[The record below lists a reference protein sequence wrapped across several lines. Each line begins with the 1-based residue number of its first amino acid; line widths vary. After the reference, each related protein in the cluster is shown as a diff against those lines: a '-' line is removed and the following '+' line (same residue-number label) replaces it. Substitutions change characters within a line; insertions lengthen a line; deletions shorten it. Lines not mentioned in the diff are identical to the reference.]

1 MNVSTRKRSKRRKK
15 GKDNDRVGDR
25 TTLGSGQGVDSLRDM
40 GNERSSANLCRKI
53 PFQHGNGKRENS
65 EVPSYV
71 EKSPGAF
78 TWKRSKR
85 REKGKDDATL
95 DSRDMGRK
103 PGDVGTGR
111 GQSYTTFRRSR
122 GSAKT
127 ARNGDPC
134 AEGKDSPVY
143 TGLDTETFQGRAVLI
158 CTPDN
163 ACYPKT
169 WRDCWHFLD
178 TNGPDFICWNVSYDA
193 RAMLAFLP
201 GTVLRA
207 LRKWGTA
214 KHRDWQI
221 VFKGRKSLSV
231 SKGSWS
237 VDGHT
242 KDDLSNPL
250 KFKANRTVR
259 LWDAYPYYE
268 SSLDA
273 AAEKFLQEKKIEVPQ
288 SWLED
293 MKTAIRDHREE
304 VERYCLRDASLT
316 ERLWQILEKQY
327 LELGVKPWRA
337 ASPASLAIRAFP
349 ESFKLKGTPRFIQD
363 IFLKSYYGGRAEIY
377 WRGNIGPAVGYD
389 IHSAYPSALADM
401 PDPRGC
407 TAVRTESQKPRA
419 DAAYGSY
426 KVRMKIHP
434 DTLICPVPFRPR
446 SGPLVYPSGVFT
458 TWVTKPELQIL
469 REFGFEYKITYGLE
483 LLRESDKMLFPDLRE
498 WFRMRQENPACSWA
512 IKKTLNSLYG
522 KLAETRRVRCK
533 IELKPGESLP
543 RNAEYVD
550 GSWTERKRIR
560 TSHTHF
566 AVAAAVT
573 GECRAKLFR
582 AMMEKPEA
590 IAAVHTDGII
600 SREKLPLKLGDGL
613 GEWGQDYV
621 TPEMILIGCGMYLYR
636 TGPDE
641 WREKTRG
648 FHMKQ
653 SLRTMAT
660 CQKAK
665 CGFKLKHALTLADA
679 ERRGWRSLNV
689 MLDIEK
695 VIDSNMDVKRVW
707 PVDWLAFQDVF
718 KHKQHSRALVLVSRD
733 VAFPRRRRKKKS
745 K

>member
-1 MNVSTRKRSKRRKK
+1 M
-15 GKDNDRVGDR
+15 
-25 TTLGSGQGVDSLRDM
+25 
-40 GNERSSANLCRKI
+40 
-53 PFQHGNGKRENS
+53 
-65 EVPSYV
+65 
-71 EKSPGAF
+71 KSPGAF
-78 TWKRSKR
+78 TRKRSKR
-85 REKGKDDATL
+85 REKGN
-95 DSRDMGRK
+95 RHEDMSGRMDGFIDG
-103 PGDVGTGR
+103 PVGSDRRQPRNAIR
-111 GQSYTTFRRSR
+111 GKTKHASDEKAIKRNTIQS
-122 GSAKT
+122 
-127 ARNGDPC
+127 
-134 AEGKDSPVY
+134 EIVY

-163 ACYPKT
+163 ACYPKS
-169 WRDCWHFLD
+169 WRDCWEFLD
-178 TNGPDFICWNVSYDA
+178 ANGPDFICWNVSYDA
-193 RAMLAFLP
+193 RAILAFLP
-201 GTVLRA
+201 GTILHA
-207 LRKWGTA
+207 LRKWGRAT
-214 KHRDWQI
+214 HRSWTI

-231 SKGSWS
+231 SKGKR
-237 VDGHT
+237 H
-242 KDDLSNPL
+242 
-250 KFKANRTVR
+250 VR

-273 AAEKFLQEKKIEVPQ
+273 AAEKFLQENKIEVPQ
-288 SWLED
+288 AWLED
-293 MKTAIRDHREE
+293 MKTAIRDHRQE

-337 ASPASLAIRAFP
+337 PSPASLAIRAFP
-349 ESFKLKGTPRFIQD
+349 ESFKLAGTPRFIQD
-363 IFLKSYYGGRAEIY
+363 LFLKSYYGGRAEIY
-377 WRGNIGPAVGYD
+377 WRGNVGKAFGYD

-407 TAVRTESQKPRA
+407 TAVKTESQKPRS

-426 KVRMKIHP
+426 KVRLKIHP
-434 DTLICPVPFRPR
+434 ETRICPVPFRPR

-458 TWVTKPELQIL
+458 TWVTKPELQVL
-469 REFGFEYKITYGLE
+469 REFGFDYKIIYGLE
-483 LLRESDKMLFPDLRE
+483 LLRNSDKMLFPDLRD

-533 IELKPGESLP
+533 IELKPGGSLP
-543 RNAEYVD
+543 RNAEYLD
-550 GSWTERKRIR
+550 GTWTERKRIR

-582 AMMEKPEA
+582 AMMQNPDA

-600 SREKLPLKLGDGL
+600 SREKLPLEIGPGL
-613 GEWGQDYV
+613 GEWGEDYA

-636 TGPDE
+636 TGLDE
-641 WREKTRG
+641 WKEKTRG

-653 SLRTMAT
+653 SLRTLAT
-660 CQKAK
+660 KETAK
-665 CGFKLKHALTLADA
+665 VGFKLKHALTLADA

-695 VIDSNMDVKRVW
+695 VIDSNMDVKRAW

-718 KHKQHSRALVLVSRD
+718 KHKQHSLSLVLVSKD
-733 VAFPRRRRKKKS
+733 VAFPRRRKKKP

>member
-40 GNERSSANLCRKI
+40 GNEKSSANLCRKI

-71 EKSPGAF
+71 
-78 TWKRSKR
+78 
-85 REKGKDDATL
+85 
-95 DSRDMGRK
+95 
-103 PGDVGTGR
+103 
-111 GQSYTTFRRSR
+111 
-122 GSAKT
+122 
-127 ARNGDPC
+127 
-134 AEGKDSPVY
+134 
-143 TGLDTETFQGRAVLI
+143 GLDTETFQGRAVLI

-169 WRDCWHFLD
+169 WRDCWEFLD
-178 TNGPDFICWNVSYDA
+178 ANGPDFICWNVSYDA
-193 RAMLAFLP
+193 RAILAFLP

-207 LRKWGTA
+207 LRKWGRA
-214 KHRDWQI
+214 KYHRWEL
-221 VFKGRKSLSV
+221 VFKGRKSLTI
-231 SKGSWS
+231 KK
-237 VDGHT
+237 VD
-242 KDDLSNPL
+242 
-250 KFKANRTVR
+250 RIVR
-259 LWDAYPYYE
+259 FWDAYPYYE

-288 SWLED
+288 AWLED
-293 MKTAIRDHREE
+293 MKTAIRNHREE
-304 VERYCLRDASLT
+304 VEQYCLRDANLT

-426 KVRMKIHP
+426 KVQMKIHP

-458 TWVTKPELQIL
+458 TWVTKAELELL
-469 REFGFEYKITYGLE
+469 REYNFDHTIAYGLE
-483 LLRESDKMLFPDLRE
+483 LLRESDRMLFPDLRE

-533 IELKPGESLP
+533 IKLKPGDSLP
-543 RNAEYVD
+543 WNAEYVD
-550 GSWTERKRIR
+550 GSWTECKRIR

-582 AMMEKPEA
+582 AMMERPEA

-641 WREKTRG
+641 WKEKTRG

-660 CQKAK
+660 CQESK

-695 VIDSNMDVKRVW
+695 VIDSNMDVKRAW

-733 VAFPRRRRKKKS
+733 IAFPRRRRKKKP